1 MLTADAR
8 EQMIEQQVRAWD
20 VLDERVL
27 GIFRKVPREHF
38 VPAQQRYLAYAD
50 LEVPLPQGQ
59 HILRPSVA
67 GRLLQ
72 ALALTGTER
81 VLEIGAGS
89 GFLTACLAAV
99 SAHVE
104 SIEVFPELAELAK
117 SNLATLSIGNT
128 RIVTGDA
135 LATPAPV
142 GDSLPA
148 GDSLAD
154 RSVVANRSVADA
166 RTRYGAIAV
175 TGSVPTADE
184 RFQRQL
190 EIGGRLF
197 IIVGEAPVMTARL
210 VRRTAEDAWTS
221 ESLFETVVDP
231 LINARRPPE
240 FTF

>member
-1 MLTADAR
+1 MQTANAR

-20 VLDERVL
+20 VLDGRVL
-27 GIFRKVPREHF
+27 GIFRKIPRDHF
-38 VPAQQRYLAYAD
+38 VPAQQRYMAYAD
-50 LEVPLPQGQ
+50 LEVPLPKGQ
-59 HILRPSVA
+59 HMLRPSVA

-72 ALALTGTER
+72 ALELTGTER

-128 RIVTGDA
+128 RIVTADA
-135 LATPAPV
+135 TCASLAPLATAT
-142 GDSLPA
+142 
-148 GDSLAD
+148 
-154 RSVVANRSVADA
+154 DA
-166 RTRYGAIAV
+166 RKRYGAIAV
-175 TGSVPTADE
+175 TGSVPTEDE

>member
-1 MLTADAR
+1 MLTVDAR
-8 EQMIEQQVRAWD
+8 EQMIEQQVRAWE

-38 VPAQQRYLAYAD
+38 VPAEHRYLAFAD
-50 LEVPLPQGQ
+50 LEVPLPKGQ
-59 HILRPSVA
+59 HMLRPSVA

-72 ALALTGTER
+72 ALELTGTER

-89 GFLTACLAAV
+89 GFITACLAAV

-104 SIEVFPELAELAK
+104 SIEIFPELATLAQ
-117 SNLATLSIGNT
+117 SNLASLSVGNT
-128 RIVTGDA
+128 QIVTADA
-135 LATPAPV
+135 LQM
-142 GDSLPA
+142 
-148 GDSLAD
+148 
-154 RSVVANRSVADA
+154 AN
-166 RTRYGAIAV
+166 TTKRYGAIAV
-175 TGSVPTADE
+175 TGSIPIHDE

-210 VRRTAEDAWTS
+210 IRRTAENAWTS

>member
-1 MLTADAR
+1 MQTANAR

-20 VLDERVL
+20 VLDARVL
-27 GIFRKVPREHF
+27 GIFRKIPRDHF
-38 VPAQQRYLAYAD
+38 APAQQRYMAYMD
-50 LEVPLPQGQ
+50 LEVPLPKGQ
-59 HILRPSVA
+59 HMLRPSVA

-72 ALALTGTER
+72 ALELTGTER

-89 GFLTACLAAV
+89 GFITACLAAV

-104 SIEVFPELAELAK
+104 SIEIFPELAELAK

-128 RIVTGDA
+128 QVVTGDV
-135 LATPAPV
+135 LATTASPAK
-142 GDSLPA
+142 
-148 GDSLAD
+148 
-154 RSVVANRSVADA
+154 
-166 RTRYGAIAV
+166 RYGAIAV
-175 TGSVPTADE
+175 TGSMPIPDE
-184 RFQRQL
+184 RFQRLL

-231 LINARRPPE
+231 LINARRPQE